1 MRTFRKQVA
10 ITCAGLA
17 LLSATASA
25 KRAAPKPVTPIISRG
40 IRYSAGGDGKDE
52 YVIAADASS
61 GSILWKAKVCHNH
74 IERWKEE
81 DVQWFFITDLKLDG
95 NFILVKDEK
104 ARCYSVDL
112 TKKNVKDLP
121 CNHFKQ

>member
-17 LLSATASA
+17 LLSATATA

-40 IRYSAGGDGKDE
+40 IRYSAGGDGRNE
-52 YVIAADASS
+52 YVIAADDSS
-61 GSILWKAKVCHNH
+61 GNILWKVKVCHNY

-81 DVQWFFITDLKLDG
+81 DVQWFFITDLKMEE

-104 ARCYSVDL
+104 ARCYSVNL
-112 TKKNVKDLP
+112 TKKNVKNLS
-121 CNHFKQ
+121 CGNHFK